1 MPNANHGNQLSN
13 DDYRYES
20 ISMGLMFDDM
30 RFSKN
35 GVQPGQIVPNF
46 DVFTTEGEKLKL
58 YDLSAGKPLLLVT
71 GSLTCPMTISS
82 IPSVSD
88 LHRKLGDKVNIV
100 LVYVREAHPGE
111 KVPQPKS
118 LAEKIEHAMQL
129 KKVYGTQFPIIV
141 DGIDGELHRALDIMP
156 NSAHLIDRQGK
167 LLFRSLSATDNAS
180 LEQALAAINKREPLK
195 KTQSQRLLVPILG
208 SAGFM
213 NGTFTVAGARAH
225 REMIISALPVYLLS
239 LTSSLFFF
247 LPEHKRGAMGL
258 ITMLSAAAIGAW
270 AIYRTW
276 FT

>member
-1 MPNANHGNQLSN
+1 MPKANHGNQLSN

-71 GSLTCPMTISS
+71 GSLTCPMTVSS
-82 IPSVSD
+82 MPSVSEF
-88 LHRKLGDKVNIV
+88 HRKLGNKVNIV

-111 KVPQPKS
+111 KVPQPKL
-118 LAEKIEHAMQL
+118 LAEKIEHAAQL
-129 KKVYGTQFPIIV
+129 KAVYGTDFPIIV

-156 NSAHLIDRQGK
+156 NSAHLIDTKGK
-167 LLFRSLSATDNAS
+167 LLFRSLFATDT
-180 LEQALAAINKREPLK
+180 AAIEKALTALSRGETLR
-195 KTQSQRLLVPILG
+195 KTQSQHLFAPMIG
-208 SAGFM
+208 AAGFM

-225 REMIISALPVYLLS
+225 KEMIVSALPVYLLS

-247 LPEHKRGAMGL
+247 LPEHKRGALGL

-270 AIYRTW
+270 AIFRAW
-276 FT
+276 FA